1 MEETMLTETHCRVN
15 NRVQKILREQ
25 EHELLSAVELAQYLD
40 PSPLKDSPSR
50 PGLPLRKLL
59 RDQKIIGAQ
68 QGANGRW
75 CIHKV
80 SVYKE
85 ICSVEEVRMICGYSN
100 PKSIYDRV
108 YSKTIPFQ
116 STTGD
121 NLKGVYFIREEIEEW
136 QRNKKAGKPPV
147 MSVDAPVKSISTN
160 GHRDERL
167 AKLRDALPTELHDD
181 FDELLIPQRTP
192 ESKTTFKIPEYGNQI
207 TDADIRKQSVRITR
221 GLKQYFLRGDQQ
233 LDIEVDGQIH
243 SVRFQDRELGDRPR
257 SHVLHLGHALVS
269 NLNLDSNPSIDVIRV
284 SDKHF
289 IFQPGTGSVHQKIS
303 VGTPVQSQEQDVSN
317 APSPESI
324 SQDQF
329 QLVGSLGDLLLQG
342 LPNMDVLGYCGVY
355 QIKILD
361 TYRPVYIEPDSAR
374 ETGNVVNPWSIERLV
389 EKWVDGI
396 DTVYIGLA
404 GARSRRTLKRRLTD
418 LIRHGRGQTT
428 DRGPHKGGEILWQL
442 EGYERFTLWVLP
454 TGDPPKPRKQE
465 RQYLADFVR
474 KHGKL
479 PFANRQF

>member
-1 MEETMLTETHCRVN
+1 MLTETHCRVN

-342 LPNMDVLGYCGVY
+342 LPNMDVLGYCG
-355 QIKILD
+355 
-361 TYRPVYIEPDSAR
+361 E
-374 ETGNVVNPWSIERLV
+374 
-389 EKWVDGI
+389 
-396 DTVYIGLA
+396 IGRA
-404 GARSRRTLKRRLTD
+404 
-418 LIRHGRGQTT
+418 H
-428 DRGPHKGGEILWQL
+428 
-442 EGYERFTLWVLP
+442 V
-454 TGDPPKPRKQE
+454 
-465 RQYLADFVR
+465 
-474 KHGKL
+474 
-479 PFANRQF
+479 